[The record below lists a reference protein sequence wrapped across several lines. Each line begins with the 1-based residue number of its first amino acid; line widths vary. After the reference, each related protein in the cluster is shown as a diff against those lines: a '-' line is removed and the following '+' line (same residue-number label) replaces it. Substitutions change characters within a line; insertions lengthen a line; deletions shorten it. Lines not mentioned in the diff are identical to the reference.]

1 MMKKFLAILL
11 CVSVLLGCAALAE
24 TGKATM
30 GVIDVNGTFELK
42 CALPEGYRLEV
53 LYSDSVTCIASVK
66 PNDAGKPTLMISVAF
81 NEIYAGIDRLNDLDK
96 DALKTVEDSFRAE
109 ESVDISYMETAY
121 GTKLMVV
128 KENLDGADYVDFYT
142 VYKGYEVELIL
153 THAQYDAETGMILD
167 TPPITEAEIQMAV
180 QFLSDM
186 DFVGA

>member
-1 MMKKFLAILL
+1 MMKKFFAILL
-11 CVSVLLGCAALAE
+11 CLSMLMSCAALAE
-24 TGKATM
+24 TGKASM

-53 LYSDSVTCIASVK
+53 LYSDSVTCIAAVS
-66 PNDAGKPTLMISVAF
+66 PNDAGKPTLQISVAF
-81 NEIYAGIDRLNDLDK
+81 NEIYAGIDRLNDMDE
-96 DALKTVEDSFRAE
+96 DALKAIEDSFRAE

-167 TPPITEAEIQMAV
+167 TPPITDAEIQMAV
-180 QFLSDM
+180 RFLSDM